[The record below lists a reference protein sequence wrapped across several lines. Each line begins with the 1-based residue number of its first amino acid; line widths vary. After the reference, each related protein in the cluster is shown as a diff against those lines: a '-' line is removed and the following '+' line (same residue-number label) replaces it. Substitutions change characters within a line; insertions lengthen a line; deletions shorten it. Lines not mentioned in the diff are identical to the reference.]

1 MCRNRKTNL
10 LPLNIIFLVF
20 SSLEIR
26 RLIQTKV
33 YCMFFC
39 FIWKET
45 THKPGT
51 AKNFL
56 FGVCIIGST
65 FLDVFFFIPNV
76 TTGRF
81 FIEVYCYPR
90 FFTTGCCCFFI
101 NKCFERTP
109 YFTFYLHNN
118 STILI
123 QKFQTEALVYYA
135 C

>member
-39 FIWKET
+39 LIWKET

-56 FGVCIIGST
+56 FGVFIIGST
-65 FLDVFFFIPNV
+65 FLDVFFYSQCDN
-76 TTGRF
+76 
-81 FIEVYCYPR
+81 YYPR